1 MDMNDR
7 SLRSIIVDLG
17 GVANGYPRQDSFD
30 ITVASE
36 LMAIFC
42 LATDLKDL
50 ENRIANITIGYT
62 REKKPVLAKE
72 ITTAEGR
79 QARRNNR
86 ACYH

>member
-36 LMAIFC
+36 LNGNILFS
-42 LATDLKDL
+42 
-50 ENRIANITIGYT
+50 NRFK
-62 REKKPVLAKE
+62 RFRK
-72 ITTAEGR
+72 
-79 QARRNNR
+79 
-86 ACYH
+86 